1 MMFRKVTLSLL
12 ALAALAACGADGEP
26 VPPVQP
32 TVSAGV
38 GVSSSGVNVGGAV
51 GLHRGP
57 VSLYLGF

>member
-1 MMFRKVTLSLL
+1 MTRTLIVAVCA
-12 ALAALAACGADGEP
+12 ALSLAACGADGEP

-38 GVSSSGVNVGGAV
+38 GVSSSGVSAGGAV

>member
-1 MMFRKVTLSLL
+1 MARNLLL
-12 ALAALAACGADGEP
+12 ALLASVSLAACGADGEP
-26 VPPVQP
+26 QPPVQP

>member
-1 MMFRKVTLSLL
+1 MMARKLTL
-12 ALAALAACGADGEP
+12 ALIALTALAACGADGDP

-32 TVSAGV
+32 TLSAGV

>member
-1 MMFRKVTLSLL
+1 MTVIKRIFALIALSTLL
-12 ALAALAACGADGEP
+12 ACGADGEP
-26 VPPVQP
+26 VPPVES

>member
-1 MMFRKVTLSLL
+1 MKALKLTVAML
-12 ALAALAACGADGEP
+12 ALAAITACGADGEP
-26 VPPVQP
+26 QPPVEP
-32 TVSAGV
+32 TLSAGV